1 MRRHMVELLAIGERV
16 PQRGRIAQISL
27 DPFDG
32 QILNIL
38 EVGSGTG
45 QDADVDATLDQRAHH
60 CAADESGCPS
70 DESFHLEDVKGE
82 K

>member
-1 MRRHMVELLAIGERV
+1 MCATS
-16 PQRGRIAQISL
+16 RIAQIAFDPL
-27 DPFDG
+27 DS

-45 QDADVDATLDQRAHH
+45 QDADVDAAFDQRAHH

-70 DESFHLEDVKGE
+70 DESLHLEDVKGE
-82 K
+82 R